1 MVWMVC
7 DGLVMVCDG
16 LGPVT
21 GPKYYNESSWSLYP
35 KQKMQPQSKNLFHI
49 FFVAPVQVW
58 ATNCLGFCFL
68 AGVIISSLGLKLFP
82 YTPNKNT
89 KWQAPTKHL
98 SGSYQAPMR
107 FLLGSYQAPIT
118 SYQAPISFLLP
129 PTRLPLGSYYP
140 LLGSYQAPI
149 TPYQVP
155 TRLLLGSCQAPARL
169 LLPPTRL
176 LLGSCRAPTRLLQ
189 GCMGLGLG
197 LGLEPG
203 VWNLESGTW
212 SLEPSPPLQ
221 DPNATPQ
228 TSFSNHKIYFK
239 IPKNSVLTSFF

>member
-98 SGSYQAPMR
+98 SGSYQAPIR

-118 SYQAPISFLLP
+118 SYQVPIRLLLP
-129 PTRLPLGSYYP
+129 
-140 LLGSYQAPI
+140 
-149 TPYQVP
+149 P
-155 TRLLLGSCQAPARL
+155 TRLLLGSCQAPARFL
-169 LLPPTRL
+169 LGSYYP
-176 LLGSCRAPTRLLQ
+176 LLGSCQAPAEHLL
-189 GCMGLGLG
+189 GSCKAA
-197 LGLEPG
+197 
-203 VWNLESGTW
+203 WAWAWSLESGTW

-221 DPNATPQ
+221 GPNATPQ

-239 IPKNSVLTSFF
+239 IPKN